1 MKMVKGDAALVRYTE
16 CGYFCPLFRQ
26 WFRLYRGIM
35 LETFCSLN

>member
-1 MKMVKGDAALVRYTE
+1 MMMFKVVPVARYTDQ
-16 CGYFCPLFRQ
+16 GYFCPLLNY